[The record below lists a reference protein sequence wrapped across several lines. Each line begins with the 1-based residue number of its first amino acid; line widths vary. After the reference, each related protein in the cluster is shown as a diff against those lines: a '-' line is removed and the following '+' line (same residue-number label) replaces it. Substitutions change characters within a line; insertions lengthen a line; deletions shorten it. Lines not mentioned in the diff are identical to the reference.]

1 MDVLTSPSHPAP
13 SPSCHYLPSPRRVPR
28 KLPPLSALPIP
39 FNGGHR
45 VSHPNRPMV
54 RGATQVG
61 SVCALR
67 AAANR
72 HRRLSTVASSPTSNA
87 APARVSLRARRI
99 HHAARP
105 PPLQIPSVS
114 SSSSSSDA
122 DNDELSPRS
131 CEAPPLRDDDEMA
144 VVAPDSPELPSATTW
159 ILEDEYTEAGKQQK
173 ELAVDSLTE
182 APLVEL
188 RMQQQQEEEGDAEA
202 AELVSEPTPCP
213 PPSAIEVKKARVAE
227 LEDAQQERRGRLQR
241 LMATVHS
248 LMLETR
254 RARLG
259 HGSII

>member
-1 MDVLTSPSHPAP
+1 MMDVLTSPSHPAL

-39 FNGGHR
+39 F
-45 VSHPNRPMV
+45 SHPNRPMV

-114 SSSSSSDA
+114 ISSSSSDA

-159 ILEDEYTEAGKQQK
+159 ILEDEYTEAGKQK

-182 APLVEL
+182 ARLVEL
-188 RMQQQQEEEGDAEA
+188 RMQQQQEEGDAEA